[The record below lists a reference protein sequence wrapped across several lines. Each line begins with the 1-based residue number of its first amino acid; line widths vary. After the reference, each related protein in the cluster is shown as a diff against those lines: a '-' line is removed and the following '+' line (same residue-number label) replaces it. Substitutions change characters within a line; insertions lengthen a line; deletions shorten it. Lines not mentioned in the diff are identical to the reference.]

1 MNWFITSV
9 LALGISVFIPCA
21 HAQEDTPQWR
31 GPLPVE
37 NLRPY
42 QSIFLH
48 LSPESPTTL
57 GRGQRR
63 YGLQLDV
70 ANNLLIPATG
80 AKGARVEEDFEVQRL
95 RLSYRR
101 GLKGGLEAGVTL
113 PIVARN
119 GGMLDG
125 PIELYHRLLGLGGD
139 GEDSPQGRG
148 NIDRGRS
155 VLFLRDA
162 DGNGVDE
169 GRAFGIGDVS
179 FSLKKTLSRGRF
191 ANSARIALKLP
202 TASSHKILGSGGVDF
217 GGGID
222 ARYGVTRRLAIYGTV
237 GALAFGNAD
246 AVPDARRSGLQGTL
260 GLEYRGRRGS
270 FVAQTDG
277 ATRNVRTGNS
287 FADRTPVVVSVG
299 YKRPVGKNRLFWVS
313 FSENGDYHNFHA
325 PFFGNIGPDFTLST
339 GFEWRR

>member
-1 MNWFITSV
+1 MIVGTALVATS
-9 LALGISVFIPCA
+9 A
-21 HAQEDTPQWR
+21 HAQDPTPAWR

-57 GRGQRR
+57 ARGQRR
-63 YGLQLDV
+63 YGLQLDM
-70 ANNLLIPATG
+70 ANNLLIPNTG
-80 AKGARVEEDFEVQRL
+80 ANGARVEEDFEVQRL
-95 RLSYRR
+95 RFSYHR

-113 PIVARN
+113 PLVARN
-119 GGMLDG
+119 SGVLDG

-139 GEDSPQGRG
+139 GRDNPQGRDD
-148 NIDRGRS
+148 ISRGRS
-155 VLFLRDA
+155 VLFFRDA
-162 DGNGVDE
+162 QGNGLDA
-169 GRAFGIGDVS
+169 GSAFGIGDVS
-179 FSLKKTLSRGRF
+179 LSLKKPLTQGRF
-191 ANSARIALKLP
+191 ATAARIALKLP
-202 TASSHKILGSGGVDF
+202 TASSHKVLGSGGVDF
-217 GGGID
+217 GGGIN
-222 ARYGVTRRLAIYGTV
+222 ARYVVTRRLALYGTA

-246 AVPDARRSGLQGTL
+246 VVPNARRSGLQGTL

-270 FVAQTDG
+270 FVAQTDA

-287 FADRTPVVVSVG
+287 FADRTPIVVSVG

-339 GFEWRR
+339 GFEWRH

>member
-1 MNWFITSV
+1 M
-9 LALGISVFIPCA
+9 ALGVALTAPGT
-21 HAQEDTPQWR
+21 HAQESSPEWR

-48 LSPESPTTL
+48 LSPETPTTL
-57 GRGQRR
+57 RRGQRR

-70 ANNLLIPATG
+70 ANNLLIPNTG
-80 AKGARVEEDFEVQRL
+80 ANGARVEEDFEVQRL
-95 RLSYRR
+95 RFSYSR
-101 GLKGGLEAGVTL
+101 GLKGGLEAGVML

-119 GGMLDG
+119 GGILDG
-125 PIELYHRLLGLGGD
+125 PIELYHRLLGLGGN
-139 GEDSPQGRG
+139 GEDNPQGRS

-155 VLFLRDA
+155 VLFFQDA

-169 GRAFGIGDVS
+169 GSAFGIGDVS
-179 FSLKKTLSRGRF
+179 FSLKRPLTQGRF
-191 ANSARIALKLP
+191 ATAARIALKLP
-202 TASSHKILGSGGVDF
+202 TASSRKILGSGGVDF

-222 ARYGVTRRLAIYGTV
+222 ARYGVTRRLALYGTV

-246 AVPDARRSGLQGTL
+246 TVPDARRSGLQGTL
-260 GLEYRGRRGS
+260 GLEYRGSRGS
-270 FVAQTDG
+270 FVAQTDA
-277 ATRNVRTGNS
+277 ATRNVRTGNL

-313 FSENGDYHNFHA
+313 FSENGDYENFHA

-339 GFEWRR
+339 GFECRH